1 MLLASLFLVVGT
13 AWAQGYFVPGE
24 RKSTFTVGDEV
35 LIYST
40 CRGANFDYTGFFT
53 NANNRA
59 TLTKIKPSSLVAD
72 QNSVWIIEHAEP
84 KTTDDG
90 KEYYYV
96 RLKNKATDG
105 WIGIGGVTN
114 NGTHGDPQDFYV
126 SQWKTGITGV
136 VSGGVMP
143 GDDVFSEDK
152 DGNQLSQSNITA
164 EDPLW
169 VVQAGTGYCFNTNGG
184 QYQGSQNVAYP
195 IAFYEAKAAEITN
208 ALESNKVYRIINK
221 ANAGKV
227 IAENTSS
234 FKLHVPASA
243 DDDKSQLWYVEGDD
257 ILGYTFRNLKSADYM
272 NFVDGLYTL
281 WGTTDQPVPFYLT
294 KVEEADGETPAYF
307 AIALRSDAKLHEEAY
322 AHYSNGN
329 VVRWKAKESD
339 AANAASTGPSLWQIE
354 EVSIDALAALDASYN
369 EWTNEFNQTIAEAKT
384 LMTTT
389 AGFSISPVDLT
400 TDNTTCPAEV
410 PADGG
415 DGDGVAALLDDVN
428 DTYMHTKYPQKGS
441 YGEHHY
447 IQVDLGKGKSAK
459 YITFSYRARHNN
471 QNNNPETMIIKG
483 SVDGEIYTDI
493 QTLTNLPDG
502 LVEYE
507 SPVVGNGTAYRYF
520 RFVVTETTN
529 NAKNGDY
536 VFFALGKFRMNT
548 VAVNDNYASKAS
560 VLGNL
565 KKIVDNYTV
574 AETRPAD
581 WCLKAANQI
590 TEELDELVYGAT
602 LREYPFTLT
611 TDVNAPVCY
620 QILSGRGNANTS
632 YYFTLKPNDG
642 GKVKLETTTKDNVY
656 SYWFFM
662 EEPATGKLM
671 VVPFMEESMPLGY
684 VAVADG
690 DSKLTNVHSTQN
702 FAGYHYEVIEYSGV
716 NGFPYA
722 LKPYKANTNVS
733 NHGGTGNFMGFY
745 NGAADGGSAVKFEVV
760 DCPAIE
766 FRSLPAAIATANSK
780 CPGSDRTG
788 TMLNGYSEAS
798 VNAYKAAVA
807 NVEGLYN
814 AASTTAETINEHKN
828 TLNNLYSVLEINL
841 PEDGKFYRV
850 RCSDGNRRI
859 LSTLTAVENKGDR
872 LALANTVTDESIF
885 CYTNGALVS
894 YQEGLSINASNYNNV
909 GAVSNV
915 VFSKA
920 VNKVLGCYNVKVG
933 DRWIYGSGDYID
945 SGSGTTPDQRNG
957 YNWWLEEVT
966 ELPVVVTAAGYA
978 TLYAP
983 VALTIPAGVKAYT
996 GTVKGD
1002 YLTLNAVEGTIPANT
1017 GVILEA
1023 PQGTYKFAVTADVD
1037 AIEGNALTGS
1047 APKSVKN
1054 ADKKVYTLQNGSNGP
1069 GLYRFNGVD
1078 GNGNTTYINGF
1089 RAWVELD
1096 AAAAVN
1102 ALRITRGDETGID
1115 QIISNDELVIYD
1127 LAGRRVEKMEKGI
1140 YIVNGKK
1147 VVIK

>member
-1 MLLASLFLVVGT
+1 MKKKITLLMASLCLFVGT
-13 AWAQGYFVPGE
+13 AWAQ
-24 RKSTFTVGDEV
+24 V
-35 LIYST
+35 LTTTI
-40 CRGANFDYTGFFT
+40 
-53 NANNRA
+53 
-59 TLTKIKPSSLVAD
+59 
-72 QNSVWIIEHAEP
+72 HA
-84 KTTDDG
+84 G
-90 KEYYYV
+90 KEYT
-96 RLKNKATDG
+96 LQCKATDHDPFIADDG
-105 WIGIGGVTN
+105 ATISGRAVAPTSIVFEASETEGG
-114 NGTHGDPQDFYV
+114 YYMK
-126 SQWKTGITGV
+126 SV
-136 VSGGVMP
+136 VSGKYINCDGTSVTASDKKTTIWKATAYEHTANAISLSCPEYAGKYLNNNNAGGTATGTSGLKMNPHTGGP
-143 GDDVFSEDK
+143 GA
-152 DGNQLSQSNITA
+152 GNACS
-164 EDPLW
+164 LW
-169 VVQAGTGYCFNTNGG
+169 YLREATPE
-184 QYQGSQNVAYP
+184 VA
-195 IAFYEAKAAEITN
+195 
-208 ALESNKVYRIINK
+208 SGKVYRIVNK
-221 ANAGKV
+221 ANSDKS
-227 IAENTSS
+227 ICETSS
-234 FKLHVPASA
+234 FVLGTKDKA
-243 DDDKSQLWYVEGDD
+243 DNDNSQLWYVEGSNVE
-257 ILGYTFRNLKSADYM
+257 GYTFRNLSTANYF
-272 NFVDGLYTL
+272 NYVDEYYTL
-281 WGTTDQPVPFYLT
+281 WSTIDQPIDFYLT
-294 KVEEADGETPAYF
+294 KMENAGESTPNYY
-307 AIALRSDAKLHEEAY
+307 AITFRETALSDDNTLAH

-329 VVRWKAKESD
+329 IVRWNATAD
-339 AANAASTGPSLWQIE
+339 ASKWAFEEVSVDANAAWNALYANWKAGVDPKVTEANTL
-354 EVSIDALAALDASYN
+354 LAAS
-369 EWTNEFNQTIAEAKT
+369 
-384 LMTTT
+384 
-389 AGFSISPVDLT
+389 GFSISPVALT
-400 TDNTTCPAEV
+400 TGNTTCPA
-410 PADGG
+410 AISDNTDGG
-415 DGDGVAALLDDVN
+415 GVPALLDDDN
-428 DTYMHTKYPQKGS
+428 DTFMHTKYSGKGS
-441 YGEHHY
+441 VGEPHY
-447 IQVDLGKGKSAK
+447 IQVDLGENNSAK

-471 QNNNPETMIIKG
+471 HNNNPETIIIKG
-483 SVDGEIYTDI
+483 SVDGTEYTDI

-502 LVEYE
+502 LIEYE

-520 RFVVTETTN
+520 RFVVTATTN
-529 NAKNGDY
+529 MASHEGY
-536 VFFALGKFRMNT
+536 VFFSLGKFRMNT
-548 VAVNDNYASKAS
+548 VTINDAYVGKSAVLS
-560 VLGNL
+560 NL
-565 KKIVDNYTV
+565 KAWVSENGA

-850 RCSDGNRRI
+850 RCSDGNKRI
-859 LSTLTAVENKGDR
+859 LSTLTAVTNKGDR
-872 LALANTVTDESIF
+872 LSMANTVTDESIF

-933 DRWIYGSGDYID
+933 DRWIFGSGDYID
-945 SGSGTTPDQRNG
+945 SGSGTTPDERNG
-957 YNWWLEEVT
+957 YNWWLEEVNT
-966 ELPVVVTAAGYA
+966 LPVTVTAAGYA
-978 TLYAP
+978 TLFAP
-983 VALTIPAGVKAYT
+983 VALSIPEGVTAYT
-996 GTVKGD
+996 GTVNGAW
-1002 YLTLNAVEGTIPANT
+1002 LTLNEVMGGVIPANT
-1017 GVILEA
+1017 GVVLKAAANTYNFVVADNVEGIDGNDLAGTAAKASCTAEA
-1023 PQGTYKFAVTADVD
+1023 NYTLANGEDGVGFYLYQGT
-1037 AIEGNALTGS
+1037 
-1047 APKSVKN
+1047 
-1054 ADKKVYTLQNGSNGP
+1054 TLA
-1069 GLYRFNGVD
+1069 
-1078 GNGNTTYINGF
+1078 GF
-1089 RAWVELD
+1089 RAYLPKGD
-1096 AAAAVN
+1096 AAAP
-1102 ALRITRGDETGID
+1102 ALRIRLAGEETGIE
-1115 QIISNDELVIYD
+1115 QIAGDAELVIYD